1 MFYSVVLT
9 LQAISSGQ
17 ITSFV
22 GQKIHGWLFS
32 LLKKADAN
40 LAPALHASVPNKAFT
55 VSSFLGRKLN
65 STLEINEGELYK
77 IRLTFLN
84 DNVFQ
89 AISGEIYELLARAIP
104 IQLERVKF
112 IINLLTVDPEDP
124 WSGFTTEEELLESVN
139 ENREIA
145 LKFYTPTCFRI
156 GDLHL
161 REPEPEK
168 IFTSLLCKWNTHCSF
183 KFDENLRDKFKEIV
197 ILESDIIQKRVQFSH
212 FYIQG
217 FVGSVKY
224 KLPEIPSVIKTAN
237 ILANFAFYSGVGY
250 KTTMGL
256 GQVKR
261 L

>member
-1 MFYSVVLT
+1 MLYSVVLT
-9 LQAISSGQ
+9 LQAINSGQ
-17 ITSFV
+17 ITSFA

-32 LLKKADAN
+32 LLKKADAD

-55 VSSFLGRKLN
+55 VSSFLGQKLN
-65 STLEINEGELYK
+65 YPLEIKEGELYK

-84 DNVFQ
+84 DYVFQ
-89 AISGEIYELLARAIP
+89 AVSGEIYELLARAIP
-104 IQLERVKF
+104 IQLEKMQFV
-112 IINLLTVDPEDP
+112 INKLTLDPEDP
-124 WSGFTTEEELLESVN
+124 WSGFITEEELLEN
-139 ENREIA
+139 TEENKEIS

-168 IFTSLLCKWNTHCSF
+168 VFTSLLYKWNTHCST
-183 KFDENLRDKFKEIV
+183 KFDENLKDKFKEIV
-197 ILESDIIQKRVQFSH
+197 ILESDVIQKRVQFSH

-217 FVGSVKY
+217 FVGTVKY
-224 KLPEIPSVIKTAN
+224 QLPEIPSLIKTAN
-237 ILANFAFYSGVGY
+237 VLAKFAFYSGVGY

-261 L
+261 T